1 MTQLWNQKKNDNTE
15 TILLKSQNL
24 NSDEIHENSSS
35 PLTNS
40 LSNPEPTKHLS
51 KFCGVW
57 RAKHSTLSLRRPNGE
72 KCRILILN
80 IRHTSHG
87 VEIIEH
93 LATSDIKSGKSKYFK
108 IVRTFDNVSNQ
119 LKESLYG
126 RAIVSNSLREVS
138 EDVGQLR
145 TIYEVV
151 NGDGYVGVE
160 ANSTVKE
167 VLEVSA
173 WNKKGLTYSVKMEK
187 SRQKSPVCFGK
198 LYSEKSGIV
207 YLKRL
212 KDSYSTYLPE

>member
-138 EDVGQLR
+138 E
-145 TIYEVV
+145 EVTLKMY
-151 NGDGYVGVE
+151 GI
-160 ANSTVKE
+160 STE
-167 VLEVSA
+167 
-173 WNKKGLTYSVKMEK
+173 
-187 SRQKSPVCFGK
+187 
-198 LYSEKSGIV
+198 
-207 YLKRL
+207 
-212 KDSYSTYLPE
+212 